1 MENNLLLPDDLP
13 SDIELLG
20 DGQSF
25 QDTISDML
33 MEVKGFESF
42 EQSDLLFL
50 AKHMKAYRA
59 RKGTTIF
66 REGDQNCY
74 LCVLITGHICV
85 YKEDQDNE
93 MKLLGTIIPGKIFGE
108 ISIIDNLPH
117 SASLIAESDT
127 IFLLMSREGFHQC
140 TEEQP
145 VLGVRL
151 LSLIAR
157 LLCARLRSASGQL
170 AEYIHV

>member
-66 REGDQNCY
+66 RQRDE
-74 LCVLITGHICV
+74 ITWHH
-85 YKEDQDNE
+85 Y
-93 MKLLGTIIPGKIFGE
+93 
-108 ISIIDNLPH
+108 
-117 SASLIAESDT
+117 
-127 IFLLMSREGFHQC
+127 
-140 TEEQP
+140 
-145 VLGVRL
+145 
-151 LSLIAR
+151 
-157 LLCARLRSASGQL
+157 SGQNFWGN
-170 AEYIHV
+170 INHR